1 MPGAPIFKTVV
12 NNSVLGTVTDI
23 LIVGKTEREVK
34 TPSQFT

>member
-12 NNSVLGTVTDI
+12 NKSVLGTVTDI